1 MLDEKCVTYA
11 TLMPML
17 EIHLKMIM
25 QKNVSFSVNIAM
37 RWISTSSWSAIFPAK
52 TLLEFLKVKC
62 GFAMF
67 QFYIVC

>member
-1 MLDEKCVTYA
+1 MLYEKCVTYA

-37 RWISTSSWSAIFPAK
+37 HWISTSSWSAIQSAK

-62 GFAMF
+62 DFSMF